1 MKDLKKIN
9 KIFYGSNSGTKI
21 YKLKT
26 KEYNEFLKILNTDN
40 FSSILNENR
49 EIQKNIEYNLNEEN
63 DIVIVEIFN
72 QNTNISDKL
81 NFFGKVKNEN

>member
-1 MKDLKKIN
+1 ME
-9 KIFYGSNSGTKI
+9 
-21 YKLKT
+21 
-26 KEYNEFLKILNTDN
+26 EYNEFLKILNTDN

-49 EIQKNIEYNLNEEN
+49 EIQKNIEYDLNGEN